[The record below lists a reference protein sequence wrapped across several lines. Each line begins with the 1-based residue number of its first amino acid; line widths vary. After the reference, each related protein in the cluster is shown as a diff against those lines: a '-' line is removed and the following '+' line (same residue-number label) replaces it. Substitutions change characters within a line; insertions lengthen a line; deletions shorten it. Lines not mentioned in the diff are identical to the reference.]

1 MRVPG
6 RDGEGRLPVPI
17 AASMGSREQR
27 GARGR
32 NAAVADGRK
41 SVAEIGDGDSLNSE
55 SSLTK
60 AASH

>member
-6 RDGEGRLPVPI
+6 SEREGRLPVLI

-32 NAAVADGRK
+32 NAAAADARK

-55 SSLTK
+55 SSLKK
-60 AASH
+60 AANH